1 MTGGQEEYYLHL
13 AREDYYLAGG
23 EPPGMWIGRGA
34 EALGLTGKV
43 EREALSGVLAGRG
56 PGGIRL
62 GQAQVYSDGRA
73 RQPGWDLTFSAPKSV
88 SVLWSQSDG
97 QVRAV
102 IQDAQAHA
110 VRESLKY
117 LEDVAAI
124 TRRGKGGE
132 TVEQAGLLIATFE
145 HGTSRA
151 QDPQLHTHVLVANAG
166 LRADGSWGALRS
178 RDFYVHKMVA
188 GALYR
193 SELAHQ
199 LSNRLGLE
207 LVQERSWFELKVVPQ
222 ALREA
227 FSTRRNEIEAALAEH
242 GWAGAK
248 AAEFLTRTTREVKSH
263 VARDVLFDRWRGVA
277 ESLGVRIEGLT
288 GIAPVDATHSPKTRG
303 LERQVNQ
310 SVKDLLGSDSHFTER
325 DLLRHTA
332 ERTQAAGYRIQDLR
346 EAVSDALTHSKD
358 IVHLGEHRGVQVYTS
373 QELLTVEGRLMG
385 FAEKTKESKAHVV
398 EPSVVEQVLAER
410 PTIKPE
416 QRDALRYLTLG
427 QGSLQCVT
435 GMAGTGKTYLL
446 DAAREAWERQGFTV
460 VGCALASRA
469 ALQLEKDANIKSS
482 TIAKFLGQLHPD
494 AAPSASNDVKPAAGT
509 TMKRRTSKSKG
520 PKLTDKTIVVVDEAG
535 MVGTRQLD
543 RIRAKAEAAGAKVVC
558 VGDGRQLSAID
569 EGGGFD
575 ALSRKVGGPELK
587 EITRQHEPWMQE
599 AVHQFADGDARGAL
613 TQYALAERLHVEP
626 TRADA
631 MDRLIEH
638 WQTQKTRD
646 LSQTIILAGTNE
658 AVDSLNARAQ
668 SARIR
673 RGELEGAY
681 SARLG
686 SGTVY
691 EGDRVLFTKNQYARG
706 ILNGDFGT
714 VEIVRKGLRGKPPTA
729 VVLLDRTQ
737 RCGIGGGKEWREDPL
752 RVTVTLTDEANV
764 RLGYAMTVHK
774 AQGATVDRA
783 FVLSGSWM
791 NDREL
796 TYVQMSR
803 SRGTTRIYA
812 ADSDVGE
819 DLSELTRTMSQ
830 SHAKQLAR
838 DIQEQH
844 QREQQSMRIV

>member
-13 AREDYYLAGG
+13 SREDYYLAGG

-34 EALGLTGKV
+34 QALGLTGKV
-43 EREALSGVLAGRG
+43 ERDALSGVLAGRG
-56 PGGIRL
+56 PAGIRL

-97 QVRAV
+97 QVRAT

-199 LSNRLGLE
+199 LSNRLGLA
-207 LVQERSWFELKVVPQ
+207 LVQERSWFELKIVPQ
-222 ALREA
+222 ALREI

-242 GWAGAK
+242 GWSGAK
-248 AAEFLTRTTREVKSH
+248 AAEFLTKTTREVKSH

-288 GIAPVDATHSPKTRG
+288 RIQPVDGTHAQGTRG
-303 LERQVNQ
+303 LKRQVNEA
-310 SVKDLLGSDSHFTER
+310 VKELLSSDSHFTER
-325 DLLRHTA
+325 DLLRRTA
-332 ERTQAAGYRIQDLR
+332 ERSQAAGYRIQDLR
-346 EAVSDALTHSKD
+346 EAVSNALTHSKD

-373 QELLTVEGRLMG
+373 QELLAVEGRLLG
-385 FAEKTKESKAHVV
+385 FAEQTKGSKAHVV
-398 EPSVVEQVLAER
+398 EPSIVEQVLAER

-482 TIAKFLGQLHPD
+482 TIARFLGEKHPD
-494 AAPSASNDVKPAAGT
+494 VAPSKNNEAGAQQTVKRP
-509 TMKRRTSKSKG
+509 KSKSKG

-613 TQYALAERLHVEP
+613 SQYALAERLHVEP
-626 TRADA
+626 TRTHAI
-631 MDRLIEH
+631 DRLIEH
-638 WQTQKTRD
+638 WQEQRTRD

-658 AVDSLNARAQ
+658 AVDMLNNRAQ
-668 SARIR
+668 AARVR
-673 RGELEGAY
+673 RGELEESSSVRLGD
-681 SARLG
+681 ARLC
-686 SGTVY
+686 
-691 EGDRVLFTKNQYARG
+691 EGDRVLFTKNEYARG

-714 VEIVRKGLRGKPPTA
+714 VEMLHEGRRGKSPRA
-729 VVLLDRTQ
+729 VVRLDRAQ
-737 RCGIGGGKEWREDPL
+737 RYFDAAKGEWKERTSM
-752 RVTVTLTDEANV
+752 RVTVAVTDEANV
-764 RLGYAMTVHK
+764 RLGYAITVHK
-774 AQGATVDRA
+774 AQGATFERG

-819 DLSELTRTMSQ
+819 DLSELARTMSQ
-830 SHAKQLAR
+830 SHAKELAR

-844 QREQQSMRIV
+844 QREKRSMRMI